1 MTITTEQIKEL
12 REKTGAGVLDCRE
25 ALNQADGDFEKAVD
39 FLREKGLAK
48 AAKRADRVASD
59 GVIDL
64 YSHGEGRVGVMVE
77 VNCETDFVSRNE
89 SFREFAHEIAL
100 QIAAMNPKWISDDQ
114 IPEEVIQQEMEDAR
128 LFAKAEGKPNNVI
141 EKIVEGRLEKFKDDN
156 VLLRQTYI
164 RDDSLKVQDLLN
176 EKIAFIGENI
186 LIRRFERWELG
197 GMTGQRNEEE
207 TA

>member
-128 LFAKAEGKPNNVI
+128 LFAKAEGKPDNVI

-156 VLLRQTYI
+156 VLLRQNYI

-207 TA
+207 AT

>member
-1 MTITTEQIKEL
+1 MAITTEQIKEL

-25 ALNQADGDFEKAVD
+25 ALTQANGDFQKAVE

-59 GVIDL
+59 GVIEL
-64 YSHGEGRVGVMVE
+64 YSHGDGRVGVMVE

-100 QIAAMNPKWISDDQ
+100 QIAAMDPKWISDDQ
-114 IPEEVIQQEMEDAR
+114 IPEEVIQQEMKDAR
-128 LFAKAEGKPNNVI
+128 IFAKGEGKPDNVI
-141 EKIVEGRLEKFKDDN
+141 DKIVEGRLEKFKDDT

-164 RDDSLKVQDLLN
+164 RDDSLKVQDILN
-176 EKIAFIGENI
+176 EKVAFIGENI

-197 GMTGQRNEEE
+197 GMSGQEDDEEE
-207 TA
+207 T

>member
-1 MTITTEQIKEL
+1 MAITTDQIKEL

-25 ALNQADGDFEKAVD
+25 ALTKADGDFDKAVD

-59 GVIDL
+59 GVIEL
-64 YSHGEGRVGVMVE
+64 YSHGDGRVGVMVE

-89 SFREFAHEIAL
+89 SFREFAHEMAL
-100 QIAAMNPKWISDDQ
+100 QIAAMDPKWISDDQ
-114 IPEEVIQQEMEDAR
+114 IPEEVIQQEMDDAR
-128 LFAKAEGKPNNVI
+128 IFAKGEGKPDNVI
-141 EKIVEGRLEKFKDDN
+141 EKIVDGRLEKFKDDT

-164 RDDSLKVQDLLN
+164 RDDSLKVQDILN

-197 GMTGQRNEEE
+197 GMSGQNDEEE
-207 TA
+207 EA

>member
-1 MTITTEQIKEL
+1 MAITTDQIKEL

-25 ALNQADGDFEKAVD
+25 ALNQADGDFQKAVD

-48 AAKRADRVASD
+48 ATKRADRVASD

-89 SFREFAHEIAL
+89 SFREFAHEISL

-128 LFAKAEGKPNNVI
+128 LFAKAEGKPDNVI

-164 RDDSLKVQDLLN
+164 RDDSMKVQDLLN

-186 LIRRFERWELG
+186 LVRRFERWELG
-197 GMTGQRNEEE
+197 GMTDQGNEEE
-207 TA
+207 AA

>member
-1 MTITTEQIKEL
+1 MEITTEQIKEL

-25 ALNQADGDFEKAVD
+25 ALSKADGDFQKAVN
-39 FLREKGLAK
+39 FLREKGLLK

-59 GVIDL
+59 GVIEL
-64 YSHGEGRVGVMVE
+64 YSHGDGRVGVMVE

-100 QIAAMNPKWISDDQ
+100 QIAAMDPKWISDDQ
-114 IPEEVIQQEMEDAR
+114 IPGEVIRQEMDDAR
-128 LFAKAEGKPNNVI
+128 TFAKGEGKLDNVI
-141 EKIVEGRLEKFKDDN
+141 DKVVEGRLEKFKDDN

-164 RDDSLKVQDLLN
+164 RDDSMKVQDLLN

-197 GMTGQRNEEE
+197 GMSGQKDKEVE
-207 TA
+207 A

>member
-1 MTITTEQIKEL
+1 MEITTEQIKEL

-25 ALNQADGDFEKAVD
+25 ALTQADGDFQKAVD
-39 FLREKGLAK
+39 FLREKGLSK

-59 GVIDL
+59 GVIEI

-100 QIAAMNPKWISDDQ
+100 QIAAMDPKWINDDQ
-114 IPEEVIQQEMEDAR
+114 IPGEVIQEEINDAR
-128 LFAKAEGKPNNVI
+128 IFAKGEGKPDSVI
-141 EKIVEGRLEKFKDDN
+141 EKIIEGRLEKFKDDN

-197 GMTGQRNEEE
+197 GFSEQKGEEE
-207 TA
+207 EV

>member
-1 MTITTEQIKEL
+1 MAITTEQIKEL
-12 REKTGAGVLDCRE
+12 REKTSAGVLDCRE
-25 ALNQADGDFEKAVD
+25 ALTQANGDFQKAVE

-59 GVIDL
+59 GVIEL
-64 YSHGEGRVGVMVE
+64 YSHGDGRVGVMVE

-100 QIAAMNPKWISDDQ
+100 QIAAMDPKWISDDQ
-114 IPEEVIQQEMEDAR
+114 IPEEVIQQEMKDAR
-128 LFAKAEGKPNNVI
+128 IFAKGEGKPDNVI
-141 EKIVEGRLEKFKDDN
+141 DKIVEGRLEKFKDDT

-164 RDDSLKVQDLLN
+164 RDDSLKVQDILN

-197 GMTGQRNEEE
+197 GMSGQEDDEEE
-207 TA
+207 T

>member
-1 MTITTEQIKEL
+1 MEITTEQIKEL

-25 ALNQADGDFEKAVD
+25 ALTQADGDFQKAVD
-39 FLREKGLAK
+39 FLREKGLSK

-59 GVIDL
+59 GMIEL
-64 YSHGEGRVGVMVE
+64 YSHGDGRVGVMVE

-100 QIAAMNPKWISDDQ
+100 QIAAMDPKWINDDQ
-114 IPEEVIQQEMEDAR
+114 IPAEVIQQEMDDAR
-128 LFAKAEGKPNNVI
+128 IFAKGEGKPDNVI
-141 EKIVEGRLEKFKDDN
+141 DKIVEGRLEKFKDDN

-164 RDDSLKVQDLLN
+164 RDDSMKVQDLLN

-197 GMTGQRNEEE
+197 GMSGQKDEEE
-207 TA
+207 EA

>member
-1 MTITTEQIKEL
+1 MAITTEQIKEL

-25 ALNQADGDFEKAVD
+25 ALNYADGDFQKAVD

-89 SFREFAHEIAL
+89 SFREFAHEISL
-100 QIAAMNPKWISDDQ
+100 QIAAMDPKWISDDQ

-128 LFAKAEGKPNNVI
+128 LFAKAEGKPDNVI

-164 RDDSLKVQDLLN
+164 RDDSMKVQDLLN

-186 LIRRFERWELG
+186 LVRRFERWELG
-197 GMTGQRNEEE
+197 GMTDQGNEEE
-207 TA
+207 AA